1 MAKISIIFSPFF
13 FGLFLL
19 VLAAFIS
26 EKGGGV
32 SGQSTNNYCNPGTG
46 SPFGYRVQQN
56 TCFGCN
62 SYCQSLPLPVG
73 SPRNSG
79 VQSGTCFQVAASGPV
94 SQYVCLCCVA

>member
-1 MAKISIIFSPFF
+1 MAKNTLSPFF
-13 FGLFLL
+13 FGLLFL
-19 VLAAFIS
+19 VLIPFIS
-26 EKGGGV
+26 RQGGGV
-32 SGQSTNNYCNPGTG
+32 SSQSTKNYCNPGTG

-62 SYCQSLPLPVG
+62 SYCQSLALPVG

-79 VQSGTCFQVAASGPV
+79 VQSGTCFQVAAPGPV